1 MSVGD
6 VGMIRASLE
15 SGGGEVDAKSFVVGI
30 VVVVVVVT
38 VRCCR

>member
-15 SGGGEVDAKSFVVGI
+15 SGGGEVDAESFDAVVVGI
-30 VVVVVVVT
+30 VVVVT